1 MDNQEL
7 DNSNIEDNIN
17 SEIHSDE
24 REIDNNNIIEEEKIV
39 FEEQKGISPL
49 SNEKKKSPFL
59 IVFGALSILSFIG
72 VIVLL
77 CLFFYGDN
85 KESTNSSAPKIV
97 QTGDLRI
104 AYVNTDSI
112 LTQYDYA
119 KDLEIGLTTYQ
130 TSLES
135 NYQAQGKK
143 LQSDYENYLKTGDK
157 LTLTEQKKK
166 EEDLGRRQ
174 QEFPMLQQKMMAQ
187 LQNSQMED
195 NKKLLNAVYA
205 FIQDYNA
212 KNQKFNII
220 LSRSYISSTV
230 LYADDAYDITD
241 EIVKGLNQE
250 YKEVKGK

>member
-1 MDNQEL
+1 M
-7 DNSNIEDNIN
+7 
-17 SEIHSDE
+17 
-24 REIDNNNIIEEEKIV
+24 
-39 FEEQKGISPL
+39 
-49 SNEKKKSPFL
+49 
-59 IVFGALSILSFIG
+59 
-72 VIVLL
+72 VLL
-77 CLFFYGDN
+77 CLFFCGDN
-85 KESTNSSAPKIV
+85 KGNNVSIVPKVV

-112 LTQYDYA
+112 LAQYDYA
-119 KDLEIGLTTYQ
+119 KDLEKGLKTYQ

-174 QEFPMLQQKMMAQ
+174 QEFPLLQQKMMAQ
-187 LQNSQMED
+187 LQERQMED

-205 FIQDYNA
+205 FIKDYNA

-250 YKEVKGK
+250 YKNVKGK

>member
-1 MDNQEL
+1 MDNQDL
-7 DNSNIEDNIN
+7 DNNNIEDNIN
-17 SEIHSDE
+17 SKIASEE
-24 REIDNNNIIEEEKIV
+24 EKIEEEKIIY
-39 FEEQKGISPL
+39 EEPKDTIPLPKGKKRSPL
-49 SNEKKKSPFL
+49 IITFA
-59 IVFGALSILSFIG
+59 IFSILSFVG

-77 CLFFYGDN
+77 CLFLCGGP
-85 KESTNSSAPKIV
+85 KENNISSTPKVV

-112 LTQYDYA
+112 LTQYEYA
-119 KDLEIGLTTYQ
+119 KDLEKSLTTYQ
-130 TSLES
+130 TSLEA

-143 LQSDYENYLKTGDK
+143 LQTDYENYLKTGDK

-166 EEDLGRRQ
+166 EEDLTRRQ

-187 LQNSQMED
+187 LQQRQFED

-205 FIQDYNA
+205 FINDYNA

-220 LSRSYISSTV
+220 LSRSYISSAV
-230 LYADDAYDITD
+230 LYADDALDITD

-250 YKEVKGK
+250 YKNVKGK